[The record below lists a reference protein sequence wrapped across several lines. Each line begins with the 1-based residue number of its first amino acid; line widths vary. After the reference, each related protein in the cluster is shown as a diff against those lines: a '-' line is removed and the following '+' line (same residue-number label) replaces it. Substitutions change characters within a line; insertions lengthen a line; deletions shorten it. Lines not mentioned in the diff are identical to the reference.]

1 MLFPSF
7 SCSFSYLRPYK
18 AEVIRLIHL
27 LMLQQWII
35 TITCIFVGQLKICV
49 SCRLDELPFPFLGMC
64 SYDYLCLSIDHG
76 NIRDGMLSSFI
87 GLRCSNKPTFLGI
100 LMTKWLIVQQAFSF
114 CNPETLSIF
123 QSAADYILP
132 PVFTHSLFPPRI
144 RRLAHPHEHVYTF
157 RFYCFFHLPISLP
170 DLSAFFFQFFEALIL
185 IISPFFQ
192 ASYFM
197 MGPFFS
203 RFYTVGGSS
212 KCWVLDKTPQLL
224 PKNGGPGTIP
234 EYWNNSH
241 NTCALTSN
249 CSIPLLM
256 YGKETS
262 AYSF

>member
-157 RFYCFFHLPISLP
+157 RFYCFFIYPYHCRIFLPV
-170 DLSAFFFQFFEALIL
+170 
-185 IISPFFQ
+185 
-192 ASYFM
+192 
-197 MGPFFS
+197 FFS
-203 RFYTVGGSS
+203 FL
-212 KCWVLDKTPQLL
+212 KHW
-224 PKNGGPGTIP
+224 
-234 EYWNNSH
+234 YW
-241 NTCALTSN
+241 
-249 CSIPLLM
+249 
-256 YGKETS
+256 
-262 AYSF
+262 